1 MDNENKKYIE
11 LEEENAVIR
20 LPANTVKLKVECEV
34 YDGEKIVS
42 VSKAFEM
49 SDVRRAFQLAEEYFD
64 DPDERYALTEEGIKY
79 LNQLTAQLSDSERPT
94 EG

>member
-1 MDNENKKYIE
+1 MDNENKKDIE

-20 LPANTVKLKVECEV
+20 LPANTVKLKVKCEV

-64 DPDERYALTEEGIKY
+64 DPDERYVLTEEGIKY
-79 LNQLTAQLSDSERPT
+79 LNQLTAQRSDSEHPT